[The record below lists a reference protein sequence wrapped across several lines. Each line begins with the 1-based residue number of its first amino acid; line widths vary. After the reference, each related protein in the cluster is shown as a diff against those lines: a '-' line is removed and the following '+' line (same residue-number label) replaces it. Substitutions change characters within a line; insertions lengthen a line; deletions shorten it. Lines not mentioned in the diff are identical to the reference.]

1 MSISRN
7 YKLDLSLLSRYRTAL
22 MGLAAIMIIAC
33 HAPASG
39 VLMPKLAHTALSIGN
54 FGVDVFL
61 LLSGIGCWFSLNKD
75 VPSKWGGQFYKK
87 RFYRV
92 YIPYLFIYVPFNIC
106 LLCLGNCGIWDSLS
120 SVLTLE
126 YWLHHRGAWFVSLLV
141 PLYLICPLLNK
152 LLSGEKKWFMCL
164 AIVLLLTIFSAISL
178 DASKDNV
185 LYNIKFAMSRVPS
198 FIIGMSLGQ
207 WCKEGKG
214 ISAYWIV
221 ALLILYVVFRTSF
234 RSFNVAYLT
243 VPIITCLL
251 IGICRLCEKY
261 SVYTFLTFMG
271 TISLESYL
279 TNITLNKL
287 CQAIIPSHISSP
299 IFYGRYL
306 EYAVVIVFGIAVA
319 YLVNKLLKNV
329 TTLIIN

>member
-1 MSISRN
+1 
-7 YKLDLSLLSRYRTAL
+7 

-39 VLMPKLAHTALSIGN
+39 VLMPNLAHKALSVGN
-54 FGVDVFL
+54 LGVDVFL
-61 LLSGIGCWFSLNKD
+61 LLSGLGCWFSLNKSPQ
-75 VPSKWGGQFYKK
+75 VMWGGQFYKK
-87 RFYRV
+87 RFFRV
-92 YIPYLFIYVPFNIC
+92 YIPYLIIYVPFNIC
-106 LLCLGNCGIWDSLS
+106 LLCLGQYEILDSLS
-120 SVLTLE
+120 SILTLE

-141 PLYLICPLLNK
+141 PLYLLCPLLNK

-164 AIVLLLTIFSAISL
+164 ATVLLITVFSAIPL

-185 LYNIKFAMSRVPS
+185 LYNIQFAMSRVPS

-207 WCKEGKG
+207 SCKEGKG

-221 ALLILYVVFRTSF
+221 VLLIIYVVFRISF

-251 IGICRLCEKY
+251 IAICCLCEKY
-261 SVYTFLTFMG
+261 SVYAFLTFMG

-306 EYAVVIVFGIAVA
+306 EYAIVIVLGIVAA
-319 YLVNKLLKNV
+319 YLVNMLSKK
-329 TTLIIN
+329 INMGHWSCDR